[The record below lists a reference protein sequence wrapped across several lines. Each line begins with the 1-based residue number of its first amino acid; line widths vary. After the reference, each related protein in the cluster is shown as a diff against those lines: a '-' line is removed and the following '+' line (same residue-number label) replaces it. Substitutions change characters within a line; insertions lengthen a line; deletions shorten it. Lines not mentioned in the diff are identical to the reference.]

1 MATQTT
7 SLRLK
12 ERLFYPP
19 NSFTGSDH
27 WVVQTLR
34 VDGSYRTYTEHQTK
48 AAAVEQLGRMVA
60 RYPSHQLR
68 LVEVKA

>member
-1 MATQTT
+1 MAT
-7 SLRLK
+7 LKLK

-19 NSFTGSDH
+19 NSLTGSDH
-27 WVVQTLR
+27 WAVQTLR
-34 VDGSYRTYTEHQTK
+34 VDGSYRTYTEHQSKT
-48 AAAVEQLGRMVA
+48 AAVEQLGRMIA